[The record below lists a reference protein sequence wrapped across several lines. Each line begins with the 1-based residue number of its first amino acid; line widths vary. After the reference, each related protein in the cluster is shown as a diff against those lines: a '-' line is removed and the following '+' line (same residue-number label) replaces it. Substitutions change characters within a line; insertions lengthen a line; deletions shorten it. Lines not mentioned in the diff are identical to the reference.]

1 VVEPADWED
10 NAREVAKSGMFRPIK
25 KVVKKKQTAAH
36 GWKRRFYL
44 ADVEAITK
52 PCLVVPDVGGREGVE
67 FFVVK
72 NRSQWAKDFQFWLAK
87 PSEEDVIGPEEPM
100 PSHG

>member
-1 VVEPADWED
+1 VETANWED
-10 NAREVAKSGMFRPIK
+10 DAREVAKSDIFRPIK
-25 KVVKKKQTAAH
+25 KVVKRKMPAARA
-36 GWKRRFYL
+36 WKRRVYL

-52 PCLVVPDVGGREGVE
+52 PCLVVPDVGGREGIE

-72 NRSQWAKDFQFWLAK
+72 NRAQWANDFQAWLAK
-87 PSEEDVIGPEEPM
+87 PSEQDVIGPEEPM